1 MARENLLSSDPIKY
15 LINFLE
21 TDSTGVK
28 VYELDPSFSFTLTKI
43 TPIGVKIKI
52 FIFYTQ

>member
-28 VYELDPSFSFTLTKI
+28 VYELDPSFSFSLTRI
-43 TPIGVKIKI
+43 TPIGVKIKL
-52 FIFYTQ
+52 FIF

>member
-21 TDSTGVK
+21 TELTGVE
-28 VYELDPSFSFTLTKI
+28 VHELDLLISFSLTRI
-43 TPIGVKIKI
+43 TPICV
-52 FIFYTQ
+52 